1 MKTALKTDKTYL
13 TNDEILARVEQSSL
27 DEFVKYIESQP
38 KMTKADYNKA
48 FKRFVGCLGVTAAG
62 YFVLNGDFKN

>member
-1 MKTALKTDKTYL
+1 MIILTDKMKTALKTDKTYL

-48 FKRFVGCLGVTAAG
+48 FKRLLDNETSKSFAP
-62 YFVLNGDFKN
+62 